1 MQRLLSQILLAA
13 MVWTGCTAAVTA
25 QNMFRT
31 VATVNERAVTAYEV
45 DQRAQLLSLFNT
57 PGDVRERALE
67 SLIDERI
74 QLAAAEDAGITV
86 TEEEIRD
93 GQSEFAG
100 RADLSREQFVAQ
112 IQQQGIAPESFRDFV
127 RAGIAWRKTVEDR
140 FGGSV
145 NISETEIDRAAAAP
159 EEQPGLRVLLSEIVL
174 PARNAQ
180 ERAQAQQVAQRIAG
194 SVTSLQ
200 GFAAAARENS
210 ASPSRERGGR
220 IDWLPL
226 TNLPPNLRPVILD
239 LSPGQ
244 VSAPIDLPN
253 AVAVF
258 QLRALEETGT
268 AQQTPETIDYASFLI
283 PGGRS
288 QQALSE
294 AARIDAL
301 ADTCDDLYGLAEGLP
316 PQQLERQTA
325 APGQIPQDVA
335 LQLARLDQYETSTA
349 LTRNDGQTLVFLMLC
364 ERSYADPASEVDRGA
379 IRRQLVNQR
388 ISRRADNYLAEL
400 KSNAYIAIN

>member
-45 DQRAQLLSLFNT
+45 DQRAQLLTLFNT